1 MDKKIKHYSAILLDF
16 LSVEADKQIQGIE
29 FQVIKDIENNHFQL
43 VETGWYAKRFI
54 HSVLFHFQIKANG
67 KVWIMVNNTEVLVA
81 EELVKKGIAPSD
93 IVLSFVPEIVRQ
105 HTGYAVA

>member
-1 MDKKIKHYSAILLDF
+1 MDKKIIYQKILIDF
-16 LSVEADKQIQGIE
+16 LVSESDRKIEGIDFQI
-29 FQVIKDIENNHFQL
+29 VKDIENNHYQL

-54 HSVLFHFQIKANG
+54 YVVLFHFQIKPNG
-67 KVWIMVNNTEVLVA
+67 KVWILVNSTEVLVA

-93 IVLSFVPEIVRQ
+93 IVLSFVPEKVRQ